1 MGGHGSAVA
10 GQAFSVRAYA
20 SDTRMLVPPTDN
32 GMIVFDRSGSL
43 TTPTKDWYLQYGKYT
58 GCMFTVEGE
67 GIVRIQATT
76 SAGMFYR
83 NSYEINGRDDPERV
97 AEVTAW
103 KPEKAGLGD
112 HYGKYESVQV
122 VDGFGLP
129 DPDRDMTV
137 RLTKMLGSTIDLP
150 ISADDDGDA
159 KSFGLWTNEDYG
171 DAVETAE
178 DPLAATDAVFDT
190 FEGQTITVTAYFED
204 GGCATQ
210 TIELHTADFKATM
223 NDPMAFYGYGSIEV
237 YPEIVDRSMLP
248 NVLGDGVDEGA
259 PFCLH
264 SLYGVIVDENDG
276 PHPYSL
282 DNANEW
288 LDAAVPYTFE
298 RRETFTSMGDAV
310 LADQSISDPDG
321 RVTVSVPADPLS
333 EERYG

>member
-1 MGGHGSAVA
+1 
-10 GQAFSVRAYA
+10 
-20 SDTRMLVPPTDN
+20 
-32 GMIVFDRSGSL
+32 
-43 TTPTKDWYLQYGKYT
+43 
-58 GCMFTVEGE
+58 
-67 GIVRIQATT
+67 
-76 SAGMFYR
+76 
-83 NSYEINGRDDPERV
+83 
-97 AEVTAW
+97 
-103 KPEKAGLGD
+103 
-112 HYGKYESVQV
+112 
-122 VDGFGLP
+122 
-129 DPDRDMTV
+129 
-137 RLTKMLGSTIDLP
+137 
-150 ISADDDGDA
+150 
-159 KSFGLWTNEDYG
+159 
-171 DAVETAE
+171 
-178 DPLAATDAVFDT
+178 
-190 FEGQTITVTAYFED
+190 
-204 GGCATQ
+204 
-210 TIELHTADFKATM
+210 M

-333 EERYG
+333 EERYGEMCDIELSNLRIERSDRLRSGWRSKTPPTTRLSGRLRYMNKVSDETLATKSQTTAR

>member
-1 MGGHGSAVA
+1 M
-10 GQAFSVRAYA
+10 
-20 SDTRMLVPPTDN
+20 
-32 GMIVFDRSGSL
+32 
-43 TTPTKDWYLQYGKYT
+43 
-58 GCMFTVEGE
+58 
-67 GIVRIQATT
+67 
-76 SAGMFYR
+76 
-83 NSYEINGRDDPERV
+83 
-97 AEVTAW
+97 
-103 KPEKAGLGD
+103 
-112 HYGKYESVQV
+112 
-122 VDGFGLP
+122 
-129 DPDRDMTV
+129 
-137 RLTKMLGSTIDLP
+137 
-150 ISADDDGDA
+150 
-159 KSFGLWTNEDYG
+159 
-171 DAVETAE
+171 
-178 DPLAATDAVFDT
+178 FDT

-204 GGCATQ
+204 GSCATQ